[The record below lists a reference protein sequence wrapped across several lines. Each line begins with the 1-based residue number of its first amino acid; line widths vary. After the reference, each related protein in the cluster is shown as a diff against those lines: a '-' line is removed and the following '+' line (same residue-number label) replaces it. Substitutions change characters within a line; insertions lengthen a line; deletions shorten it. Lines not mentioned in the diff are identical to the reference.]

1 MMGNS
6 LTFPVPGRPN
16 LGARL
21 GRWMSLWR
29 SGGIEHYTA
38 GETDFKGERW
48 ASPERFAVNDER
60 IWLDALPE
68 AFSGL
73 RVVQISDIHHGLFLP
88 QQWLAEAG
96 QQTNRL
102 HADIVVLTGDFVTY
116 SRAHIEPAAEILGR
130 LRARY
135 GVLAVLGNHDF
146 RVGADAV
153 TAALRRKRIEVLR
166 NQHVTVQFGG
176 ASLYFAGV
184 DDYGYGADVR
194 RAVRGIPRDAATVLL
209 AHNPRIISLASRNG
223 VSLVLSGHTHGGQVN
238 LPLLGTVYGRSPQ
251 RLRYK
256 IGWDR
261 LGATQIYVSRGIGT
275 IVLPWRLRCPAE
287 ITHLELLC
295 GTPDHS
301 HQIEQT
307 DAVSTFM
314 PNVLGEAS
322 NQRFHLSE
330 QQSKN

>member
-1 MMGNS
+1 MMGN
-6 LTFPVPGRPN
+6 TVIFPVPESAS
-16 LGARL
+16 LGDRLARSVR
-21 GRWMSLWR
+21 RWR
-29 SGGIEHYTA
+29 RGGIEQYTA
-38 GETDFKGERW
+38 GETGLKGARW
-48 ASPERFAVNDER
+48 ASGERFAVNDER

-88 QQWLAEAG
+88 QEWLAEAV

-116 SRAHIEPAAEILGR
+116 SRANIEPAAEILGR
-130 LRARY
+130 LRSRY
-135 GVLAVLGNHDF
+135 GVFAVLGNHDF

-153 TAALRRKRIEVLR
+153 TMALRQRRIDVLR
-166 NQHVTVQFGG
+166 NQHITVQFGG
-176 ASLYFAGV
+176 ASLYVAGV

-194 RAVRGIPRDAATVLL
+194 RAVRGIPRDAATILL
-209 AHNPRIISLASRNG
+209 AHNPRIISLASRHG

-238 LPLLGTVYGRSPQ
+238 LPLLGTVYGRSPE

-261 LGATQIYVSRGIGT
+261 LGTTQIYVSRGIGR

-287 ITHLELLC
+287 ITQLELLPGISEDFHQAAADNC
-295 GTPDHS
+295 GLYLCAGSPAPGRGVEPS
-301 HQIEQT
+301 R
-307 DAVSTFM
+307 
-314 PNVLGEAS
+314 N
-322 NQRFHLSE
+322 
-330 QQSKN
+330 

>member
-6 LTFPVPGRPN
+6 FTLPVPESASVGE
-16 LGARL
+16 RL
-21 GRWMSLWR
+21 ARWMSRWR
-29 SGGIEHYTA
+29 RGGIEHYTS
-38 GETDFKGERW
+38 GETGLKRARW
-48 ASPERFAVNDER
+48 ASGDRFAVNEER

-88 QQWLAEAG
+88 KPWLAEAV

-102 HADIVVLTGDFVTY
+102 RADIVVLTGDFVTY
-116 SRAHIEPAAEILGR
+116 SRANIEPAAEILSR

-153 TAALRRKRIEVLR
+153 TSALRRRHIEVLR
-166 NQHVTVQFGG
+166 NQHVAVHFGG
-176 ASLYFAGV
+176 SALYVAGV

-194 RAVRGIPRDAATVLL
+194 RAVRGIPREAATILL
-209 AHNPRIISLASRNG
+209 AHNPRIISLASRSG

-238 LPLLGTVYGRSPQ
+238 VPLLGTVYGRSPE

-287 ITHLELLC
+287 ITHLELLP
-295 GTPDHS
+295 GT
-301 HQIEQT
+301 
-307 DAVSTFM
+307 
-314 PNVLGEAS
+314 
-322 NQRFHLSE
+322 SE
-330 QQSKN
+330 IPRHAARRRLRAPLRACR

>member
-1 MMGNS
+1 MGNS
-6 LTFPVPGRPN
+6 FTFPVPESAS
-16 LGARL
+16 LGERL
-21 GRWMSLWR
+21 TRWMSRWR
-29 SGGIEHYTA
+29 RGGIEQYTS
-38 GETDFKGERW
+38 GEAALKRAPW
-48 ASPERFAVNDER
+48 ASGDRFAVNNER

-68 AFSGL
+68 VFSGL
-73 RVVQISDIHHGLFLP
+73 RIVQISDIHHGLFLP
-88 QQWLAEAG
+88 EQWLAEAV

-102 HADIVVLTGDFVTY
+102 RADIVVLTGDFVSY
-116 SRAHIEPAAEILGR
+116 SRANIEPAAEILSR

-153 TAALRRKRIEVLR
+153 TSALRRKHIEVLR

-176 ASLYFAGV
+176 FSLYVAGV

-194 RAVRGIPRDAATVLL
+194 RAVRGIPRDSATVLL
-209 AHNPRIISLASRNG
+209 AHNPRIIHLASRHG

-238 LPLLGTVYGRSPQ
+238 LPLLGTVYGRSPE

-261 LGATQIYVSRGIGT
+261 LGPTQIYVSRGIDT

-287 ITHLELLC
+287 ITHLELLP
-295 GTPDHS
+295 GT
-301 HQIEQT
+301 
-307 DAVSTFM
+307 
-314 PNVLGEAS
+314 
-322 NQRFHLSE
+322 SE
-330 QQSKN
+330 GSQHAAAD

>member
-1 MMGNS
+1 MGNS
-6 LTFPVPGRPN
+6 FTFPVPESAS
-16 LGARL
+16 LGERVT
-21 GRWMSLWR
+21 RWMSRWR
-29 SGGIEHYTA
+29 RGGIEQYTSGDA
-38 GETDFKGERW
+38 CIKRAPWVSSD
-48 ASPERFAVNDER
+48 RFAVNNER

-73 RVVQISDIHHGLFLP
+73 RIVQISDIHHGLFLP
-88 QQWLAEAG
+88 EQWLAEAV

-102 HADIVVLTGDFVTY
+102 RADIIVLTGDFVTY
-116 SRAHIEPAAEILGR
+116 SRANIEPAAEILSR

-153 TAALRRKRIEVLR
+153 TSALRRKHIEVLR
-166 NQHVTVQFGG
+166 NQHVAIQFGG
-176 ASLYFAGV
+176 SSLYVAGV

-194 RAVRGIPRDAATVLL
+194 RAVRGIPRDSATVLL
-209 AHNPRIISLASRNG
+209 AHNPRIIHLASRHG

-238 LPLLGTVYGRSPQ
+238 LPLLGTVYGRSPE

-261 LGATQIYVSRGIGT
+261 LGPTQIYVNRGIGT

-287 ITHLELLC
+287 ITHLELLP
-295 GTPDHS
+295 GT
-301 HQIEQT
+301 
-307 DAVSTFM
+307 
-314 PNVLGEAS
+314 
-322 NQRFHLSE
+322 SE
-330 QQSKN
+330 GCQHAAAD

>member
-6 LTFPVPGRPN
+6 FTFPVPESAS
-16 LGARL
+16 LGERL
-21 GRWMSLWR
+21 TRWMSRWR
-29 SGGIEHYTA
+29 RGGIEHYTSGEA
-38 GETDFKGERW
+38 GVKRAPW
-48 ASPERFAVNDER
+48 ASSDRFAVNNER

-73 RVVQISDIHHGLFLP
+73 RIVQISDIHHGLFLP
-88 QQWLAEAG
+88 EQWLAEAV

-102 HADIVVLTGDFVTY
+102 RADIVVLTGDFVTY
-116 SRAHIEPAAEILGR
+116 SRANIEPAAEILSR

-153 TAALRRKRIEVLR
+153 TSALRRKHIEVLR

-176 ASLYFAGV
+176 SSLYVAGV

-194 RAVRGIPRDAATVLL
+194 RAVRGIPRDSATVLL
-209 AHNPRIISLASRNG
+209 AHNPRIIHLASRHG

-238 LPLLGTVYGRSPQ
+238 LPLLGTVYGRSPE

-261 LGATQIYVSRGIGT
+261 LGPTQIYVSRGIGT

-287 ITHLELLC
+287 ITHLELLP
-295 GTPDHS
+295 GT
-301 HQIEQT
+301 
-307 DAVSTFM
+307 
-314 PNVLGEAS
+314 
-322 NQRFHLSE
+322 SE
-330 QQSKN
+330 GSQHAAAD